1 MENFAPNNQ
10 DELYQPYDSGL
21 ALMFNFDNVA
31 EI

>member
-1 MENFAPNNQ
+1 METFAPNYQNI
-10 DELYQPYDSGL
+10 LYQPYDSGL